1 MPISVDKAVIARLKV
16 HGETFEILVDPYL
29 ARDFK
34 EGKDV
39 PIEEILATPY
49 VFKDAHKGDKASE
62 HEMEKIFGTSDPYEV
77 AKIILRK
84 GEVQLTAQQRRQML
98 EEKKRQIATIIH
110 RHAVDPRTGYPHP
123 VDRILRAMEEVG
135 VRVDIFKD
143 AEAQVQDVIK
153 ALRRVLPLKIE
164 VKIIAVKIPGEY
176 AGRAYGEVRKF
187 GKIKKEEWGSD
198 GSWMFLIE
206 IPGGV
211 EEEFYEKLNA
221 LTKGNVQTKLI
232 ERKGL

>member
-1 MPISVDKAVIARLKV
+1 MPIGVDKAVIARLKT

-34 EGKDV
+34 EGRDV
-39 PIEEILATPY
+39 QIEDVLATPY

-84 GEVQLTAQQRRQML
+84 GDVQLTAEQRRQML
-98 EEKKRQIATIIH
+98 EDKRRYIATVIH
-110 RHAVDPRTGYPHP
+110 RHAVDPRTGFPHP
-123 VDRILRAMEEVG
+123 VDRILRAMDEAG
-135 VRVDIFKD
+135 VHVDLFKD
-143 AEAQVQDVIK
+143 AEAQIPGVIK
-153 ALRRVLPLKIE
+153 AIRPLLPIKME
-164 VKIIAVKIPGEY
+164 MKVIAVKVPGDY
-176 AGRAYGEVRKF
+176 VGKAYGEVRKF
-187 GKIKKEEWGSD
+187 GKIKREEWGSD

-206 IPGGV
+206 IPGGI

-221 LTKGNVQTKLI
+221 LTKGEAVTKLI

>member
-1 MPISVDKAVIARLKV
+1 MPISVDKAVIARLKT
-16 HGETFEILVDPYL
+16 HGETFEVLVDPYL

-84 GEVQLTAQQRRQML
+84 GEVQLTAEQRRQML
-98 EEKKRQIATIIH
+98 EDKRRYIATIIH

-123 VDRILRAMEEVG
+123 VDRILRAMEEAG
-135 VRVDIFKD
+135 VHVDLFKD
-143 AEAQVQDVIK
+143 AEAQVPGVLKAIRPLLPIK
-153 ALRRVLPLKIE
+153 ME
-164 VKIIAVKIPGEY
+164 VKVIAVKVPGDY
-176 AGRAYGEVRKF
+176 VGKAYGEVRKF
-187 GKIKKEEWGSD
+187 GKIKREEWAND
-198 GSWMFLIE
+198 GSWLFLIE
-206 IPGGV
+206 IPGGI

-221 LTKGNVQTKLI
+221 LTKGNAVTKLI

>member
-1 MPISVDKAVIARLKV
+1 MPVSVDKAVIARLKT

-34 EGKDV
+34 EGKEV

-84 GEVQLTAQQRRQML
+84 GEVQLTAEQRRQML
-98 EEKKRQIATIIH
+98 EDKKRYIATIIH

-123 VDRILRAMEEVG
+123 VDRILRAMEEAG
-135 VRVDIFKD
+135 VHVDLFKD
-143 AEAQVQDVIK
+143 AEAQVPKVIK
-153 ALRRVLPLKIE
+153 AIRPLLPIKLEMK
-164 VKIIAVKIPGEY
+164 VIAVKVPSDY
-176 AGRAYGEVRKF
+176 VGRAYGEVRKF
-187 GKIKKEEWGSD
+187 GTIKREEWASD

-211 EEEFYEKLNA
+211 EEEFYERLNA
-221 LTKGNVQTKLI
+221 LTKGTAVTKLI

>member
-1 MPISVDKAVIARLKV
+1 MPISVDKAVIARLKT

-29 ARDFK
+29 ARDYK
-34 EGKDV
+34 EGREV
-39 PIEEILATPY
+39 EIEEILATPY

-77 AKIILRK
+77 AKIILKK
-84 GEVQLTAQQRRQML
+84 GEVQLTQQQRREML
-98 EEKKRQIATIIH
+98 EDKKRQIATIIH

-123 VDRILRAMEEVG
+123 VDRILRAMEEAG
-135 VRVDIFKD
+135 VHVDIFKD
-143 AEAQVQDVIK
+143 AEAQVPQIIK
-153 ALRRVLPLKIE
+153 SLRRLLPLKIE
-164 VKIIAVKIPGEY
+164 MKIIAVKIPGDY
-176 AGRAYGEVRKF
+176 VGKAYGEVRKF
-187 GKIKKEEWGSD
+187 GNIKREEWAND

-221 LTKGNVQTKLI
+221 LTKGSALTKLI

>member
-1 MPISVDKAVIARLKV
+1 MPIDVDKAVIARLKT

-34 EGKDV
+34 EDKDV

-77 AKIILRK
+77 AKIILKK
-84 GEVQLTAQQRRQML
+84 GEVQLTAQQRREML

-123 VDRILRAMEEVG
+123 VDRILKAMEEAG
-135 VRVDIFKD
+135 VKVDIFKD
-143 AEAQVQDVIK
+143 AEAQVPNVIK
-153 ALRRVLPLKIE
+153 AIRRFLPLKIE
-164 VKIIAVKIPGEY
+164 VKVIAVKIPSDY
-176 AGRAYGEVRKF
+176 VGRAYGEVRKF
-187 GKIKKEEWGSD
+187 GTIKKEEWASD

-206 IPGGV
+206 IPGGI

-221 LTKGNVQTKLI
+221 LTKGNVVTKLI

>member
-1 MPISVDKAVIARLKV
+1 MPIGVDKAVIARLKT

-34 EGKDV
+34 EGRDV
-39 PIEEILATPY
+39 PIEDVLATPY

-77 AKIILRK
+77 AKVILRK
-84 GEVQLTAQQRRQML
+84 GDVQLTAEQRRQMI
-98 EEKKRQIATIIH
+98 EDKRRYIATVIH
-110 RHAVDPRTGYPHP
+110 RHAVDPRTGFPHP
-123 VDRILRAMEEVG
+123 VDRILRAMDEAG
-135 VRVDIFKD
+135 VHVDLFKD
-143 AEAQVQDVIK
+143 AEAQIPGVIK
-153 ALRRVLPLKIE
+153 AIRPLLPIKME
-164 VKIIAVKIPGEY
+164 MKVIAVKVPGDY
-176 AGRAYGEVRKF
+176 VGKAYGEIRKF
-187 GKIKKEEWGSD
+187 GKIKREEWGSD

-206 IPGGV
+206 IPGGI

-221 LTKGNVQTKLI
+221 LTRGEAVTKLI

>member
-1 MPISVDKAVIARLKV
+1 MPISVDKAVIARLKT

-34 EGKDV
+34 EGRDV
-39 PIEEILATPY
+39 PIEDVLATPY

-77 AKIILRK
+77 AKVILRK
-84 GEVQLTAQQRRQML
+84 GDVQLTAEQRRQMI
-98 EEKKRQIATIIH
+98 EDKRRYIATVIH
-110 RHAVDPRTGYPHP
+110 RHAVDPRTGFPHP
-123 VDRILRAMEEVG
+123 VDRILRAMEEAG
-135 VRVDIFKD
+135 VHVDLFKD
-143 AEAQVQDVIK
+143 AEAQIPGIVK
-153 ALRRVLPLKIE
+153 AIRPILPLKME
-164 VKIIAVKIPGEY
+164 MRVIAVKIPGDY
-176 AGRAYGEVRKF
+176 VGRAYGEVRKF
-187 GKIKKEEWGSD
+187 GKIKREEWGSD

-221 LTKGNVQTKLI
+221 LTRGNVVTKLI

>member
-1 MPISVDKAVIARLKV
+1 MPVSIDKAVIARLKT
-16 HGETFEILVDPYL
+16 HGENFEILVDPYL

-34 EGKDV
+34 EGKELPV
-39 PIEEILATPY
+39 EEILATPY
-49 VFKDAHKGDKASE
+49 IFKDAHKGDKASE
-62 HEMEKIFGTSDPYEV
+62 HEMKKIFGTSDPYEV

-84 GEVQLTAQQRRQML
+84 GEVQLTAEQRKQML
-98 EEKKRQIATIIH
+98 EDKKKQIAMIIH
-110 RHAVDPRTGYPHP
+110 RNAVDPRSGYPHP
-123 VDRILRAMEEVG
+123 PDRILKAMEDVG

-143 AEAQVQDVIK
+143 TQAQVPDAIK

-164 VKIIAVKIPGEY
+164 TKVIAVKIPSEY
-176 AGRAYGEVRKF
+176 SGKAYGEVRKF
-187 GKIKKEEWGSD
+187 GNIKREEWASD

-206 IPGGV
+206 IPGGI

-221 LTKGNVQTKLI
+221 LTKGTVVTKLI

>member
-1 MPISVDKAVIARLKV
+1 MPISVDKAVIARLKT

-84 GEVQLTAQQRRQML
+84 GEVQLTAEQRRQML
-98 EEKKRQIATIIH
+98 EEKKRYIATIIH

-123 VDRILRAMEEVG
+123 VDRILRAMEEAG
-135 VRVDIFKD
+135 VHVDLFKD
-143 AEAQVQDVIK
+143 AEAQVPKVIK
-153 ALRRVLPLKIE
+153 AIRPILPIKLE
-164 VKIIAVKIPGEY
+164 VKVIAVKIPGDY
-176 AGRAYGEVRKF
+176 VGRAYGEVRKF
-187 GKIKKEEWGSD
+187 GTIKREEWGSD

-221 LTKGNVQTKLI
+221 LTKGTAITKLI

>member
-1 MPISVDKAVIARLKV
+1 MPVSIDKAVIARLKT
-16 HGETFEILVDPYL
+16 HGENFEILVDPYL

-34 EGKDV
+34 EGKELPV
-39 PIEEILATPY
+39 EEILATPY
-49 VFKDAHKGDKASE
+49 IFKDAHKGDKASE

-84 GEVQLTAQQRRQML
+84 GEVQLTAEQRKQML
-98 EEKKRQIATIIH
+98 EDKKKRIAMIIH
-110 RHAVDPRTGYPHP
+110 RNAVDPRSGYPHP
-123 VDRILRAMEEVG
+123 PDRILKAMEDVG

-143 AEAQVQDVIK
+143 TQAQVPDAIK

-164 VKIIAVKIPGEY
+164 TKVIAVKIPSEY
-176 AGRAYGEVRKF
+176 SGKAYGEVRKF
-187 GKIKKEEWGSD
+187 GNIKREEWASD

-206 IPGGV
+206 IPGGI

-221 LTKGNVQTKLI
+221 LTKGTVVTKLI

>member
-187 GKIKKEEWGSD
+187 GKIKKEEWGND

>member
-1 MPISVDKAVIARLKV
+1 MPISVDKAVIARLKI

-62 HEMEKIFGTSDPYEV
+62 HEMEKLFGTSDPYEV

-84 GEVQLTAQQRRQML
+84 GEVQLTAQQRREMM

-123 VDRILRAMEEVG
+123 VDRILKAMEEVG

-164 VKIIAVKIPGEY
+164 VKIIAVKIPSEY
-176 AGRAYGEVRKF
+176 VGRAYGEVRKF
-187 GKIKKEEWGSD
+187 GKIKREEWGSD

-221 LTKGNVQTKLI
+221 LTKGNVQTKLV

>member
-1 MPISVDKAVIARLKV
+1 MPISVDKAVIARLKT

-34 EGKDV
+34 EGRDV
-39 PIEEILATPY
+39 PIEDVLATPY

-77 AKIILRK
+77 AKVILRK
-84 GEVQLTAQQRRQML
+84 GDVQLTAEQRRQMI
-98 EEKKRQIATIIH
+98 EDKRRYIATVIH
-110 RHAVDPRTGYPHP
+110 RHAVDPRTGFPHP
-123 VDRILRAMEEVG
+123 VDRILRAMDEAG
-135 VRVDIFKD
+135 VHVDLFKD
-143 AEAQVQDVIK
+143 AEAQVPGVIK
-153 ALRRVLPLKIE
+153 AIRPLLPIKME
-164 VKIIAVKIPGEY
+164 MKVIAVKVPGDY
-176 AGRAYGEVRKF
+176 VGKAYGEIRKF
-187 GKIKKEEWGSD
+187 GKIKREEWGND

-206 IPGGV
+206 IPGGI

-221 LTKGNVQTKLI
+221 LTRGEAVTKLI

>member
-1 MPISVDKAVIARLKV
+1 MPISVDKAVIARLKA
-16 HGETFEILVDPYL
+16 HGETFEVLVDPYL

-39 PIEEILATPY
+39 NMEEILATPY

-84 GEVQLTAQQRRQML
+84 GDVQLTAQQRKEMI
-98 EEKKRQIATIIH
+98 EEKRKYIATIIH

-123 VDRILRAMEEVG
+123 VARILKAMDEAG
-135 VRVDIFKD
+135 VHVDLFKD
-143 AEAQVQDVIK
+143 AEAQVPEVIK
-153 ALRRVLPLKIE
+153 AIRPLMPIKLE
-164 VKIIAVKIPGEY
+164 TKIIAVKVPGDY
-176 AGRAYGEVRKF
+176 VGRVYGEVRKF
-187 GKIKKEEWGSD
+187 GNVKKEEWAND

-221 LTKGNVQTKLI
+221 LTKGSALTKLI
-232 ERKGL
+232 ERKGI

>member
-1 MPISVDKAVIARLKV
+1 MPVSIDKAVIARLKT
-16 HGETFEILVDPYL
+16 HGENFEILVDPYL

-34 EGKDV
+34 EGKELPV
-39 PIEEILATPY
+39 EEILATPY
-49 VFKDAHKGDKASE
+49 IFKDAHKGDKASE

-84 GEVQLTAQQRRQML
+84 GEVQLTAEQRKQML
-98 EEKKRQIATIIH
+98 EDKKKQIAMIIH
-110 RHAVDPRTGYPHP
+110 RNAVDPRSGYPHP
-123 VDRILRAMEEVG
+123 PDRILKAMEDVG

-143 AEAQVQDVIK
+143 TQAQVPDAIK

-164 VKIIAVKIPGEY
+164 TKVIAVKIPSEY
-176 AGRAYGEVRKF
+176 SGKAYGEVRKF
-187 GKIKKEEWGSD
+187 GNIKREEWASD

-206 IPGGV
+206 IPGGI

-221 LTKGNVQTKLI
+221 LTKGTVVTKLI

>member
-1 MPISVDKAVIARLKV
+1 MPISVDKAVIARLKT

-34 EGKDV
+34 EGRDV

-77 AKIILRK
+77 AKVILRK
-84 GEVQLTAQQRRQML
+84 GDVQLTAEQRRQMI
-98 EEKKRQIATIIH
+98 EDKRRYIATVIH
-110 RHAVDPRTGYPHP
+110 RHAVDPRTGFPHP
-123 VDRILRAMEEVG
+123 VDRILRAMEEAG
-135 VRVDIFKD
+135 VHVDLFKD
-143 AEAQVQDVIK
+143 AEAQIPGIVK
-153 ALRRVLPLKIE
+153 AIRPILPLKME
-164 VKIIAVKIPGEY
+164 MKVIAVKIPGDY
-176 AGRAYGEVRKF
+176 VGRAYGEVRKF
-187 GKIKKEEWGSD
+187 GKIKREEWGSD

-206 IPGGV
+206 IPGGI

-221 LTKGNVQTKLI
+221 LTRGNVVTKLI

>member
-1 MPISVDKAVIARLKV
+1 MPIGVDKAVIARLKT

-34 EGKDV
+34 EGRDV
-39 PIEEILATPY
+39 PIEDVLATPY

-77 AKIILRK
+77 AKVILRK
-84 GEVQLTAQQRRQML
+84 GDVQLTAEQRRQML
-98 EEKKRQIATIIH
+98 EDKRRYIATVIH
-110 RHAVDPRTGYPHP
+110 RHAVDPRTGFPHP
-123 VDRILRAMEEVG
+123 VDRILRAMDEAG
-135 VRVDIFKD
+135 VHVDLFKD
-143 AEAQVQDVIK
+143 AEAQIPGVIK
-153 ALRRVLPLKIE
+153 AIRPLLPIKME
-164 VKIIAVKIPGEY
+164 MKVIAVKVPGDY
-176 AGRAYGEVRKF
+176 VGKAYGEIRKF
-187 GKIKKEEWGSD
+187 GKIKREEWGSD

-206 IPGGV
+206 IPGGI

-221 LTKGNVQTKLI
+221 LTRGEAVTKLI

>member
-1 MPISVDKAVIARLKV
+1 MPISVDKAVIARLKT

-39 PIEEILATPY
+39 SIEEILATPY

-62 HEMEKIFGTSDPYEV
+62 HEMEKIFGTSDPYEI
-77 AKIILRK
+77 AKVILQK
-84 GEVQLTAQQRRQML
+84 GEVQLTAEQRRQML
-98 EEKKRQIATIIH
+98 EDKKRYIATIIH

-123 VDRILRAMEEVG
+123 VDRILRAMEEAG
-135 VRVDIFKD
+135 VHVDIFKD
-143 AEAQVQDVIK
+143 AEEQVPAVIK
-153 ALRRVLPLKIE
+153 AIRSLLPIKLE
-164 VKIIAVKIPGEY
+164 VKVIAVKIPSDYVGK
-176 AGRAYGEVRKF
+176 AYGEVRKF
-187 GKIKKEEWGSD
+187 GTIKREEWGSD
-198 GSWMFLIE
+198 GSWMFVIE

-221 LTKGNVQTKLI
+221 LTKGEALTKLL

>member
-1 MPISVDKAVIARLKV
+1 MPVSIDKAVIARLKT
-16 HGETFEILVDPYL
+16 HGENFEILVDPYL

-34 EGKDV
+34 EGKELPV
-39 PIEEILATPY
+39 EEILATPY
-49 VFKDAHKGDKASE
+49 IFKDAHKGGKASE

-84 GEVQLTAQQRRQML
+84 GEVQLTAEQRKQML
-98 EEKKRQIATIIH
+98 EDKKKRIAMIIH
-110 RHAVDPRTGYPHP
+110 RNAVDPRSGYPHP
-123 VDRILRAMEEVG
+123 PDRILKAMEDVG

-143 AEAQVQDVIK
+143 AQAQVPDAIK

-164 VKIIAVKIPGEY
+164 TKVIAVKIPSEY
-176 AGRAYGEVRKF
+176 SGKAYGEVRKF
-187 GKIKKEEWGSD
+187 GNIKREEWASD

-206 IPGGV
+206 IPGGI

-221 LTKGNVQTKLI
+221 LTKGTVVTKLI

>member
-1 MPISVDKAVIARLKV
+1 MPISVDKAVIARLKT

-77 AKIILRK
+77 AKVILKK
-84 GEVQLTAQQRRQML
+84 GEVQLTAEQRRKML
-98 EEKKRQIATIIH
+98 EDKKRYIATIIH

-123 VDRILRAMEEVG
+123 VDRILRAMEEAG
-135 VRVDIFKD
+135 VHVDIFKD
-143 AEAQVQDVIK
+143 AEAQVPGVIK
-153 ALRRVLPLKIE
+153 AIRPLLPIKLE
-164 VKIIAVKIPGEY
+164 VKVIAVKIPGDY
-176 AGRAYGEVRKF
+176 VGKAYGEVRKF
-187 GKIKKEEWGSD
+187 GTIKREEWGSD
-198 GSWMFLIE
+198 GSWMFIIE

-221 LTKGNVQTKLI
+221 LTKGEAVTKLL

>member
-1 MPISVDKAVIARLKV
+1 MPISVDKAVIARLKT

-84 GEVQLTAQQRRQML
+84 GEVQLTAEQRRQML
-98 EEKKRQIATIIH
+98 EEKKRYIATIIH

-123 VDRILRAMEEVG
+123 VDRILRAMEEAG
-135 VRVDIFKD
+135 VHVDLFKD
-143 AEAQVQDVIK
+143 AEAQVPKVIK
-153 ALRRVLPLKIE
+153 AIRPLLPIKLE
-164 VKIIAVKIPGEY
+164 VKVIAVKIPGDY
-176 AGRAYGEVRKF
+176 VGRAYGEVRKF
-187 GKIKKEEWGSD
+187 GTIKREEWGSD

-221 LTKGNVQTKLI
+221 LTKGTAITKLI

>member
-1 MPISVDKAVIARLKV
+1 MPISVDKAVIARLKIQ
-16 HGETFEILVDPYL
+16 GETFEILVDPYL

-34 EGKDV
+34 EGKNV

-62 HEMEKIFGTSDPYEV
+62 KEMEKIFGTSDPYEV
-77 AKIILRK
+77 AKIILKK
-84 GEVQLTAQQRRQML
+84 GEVQLTAQQRREML

-110 RHAVDPRTGYPHP
+110 KHAVDPRTGYPHP

-153 ALRRVLPLKIE
+153 ALRRVLPLRIE
-164 VKIIAVKIPGEY
+164 MKVIAVKIPGEY
-176 AGRAYGEVRKF
+176 VGRSYGEVRKF
-187 GKIKKEEWGSD
+187 GRIKKEEWGSD

-221 LTKGNVQTKLI
+221 LTKGNAQTKLI

>member
-1 MPISVDKAVIARLKV
+1 MPVSIDKAVIARLKT
-16 HGETFEILVDPYL
+16 HGENFEILVDPYL

-34 EGKDV
+34 EGKELPV
-39 PIEEILATPY
+39 EEILATPY
-49 VFKDAHKGDKASE
+49 IFKDAHKGDKASE

-84 GEVQLTAQQRRQML
+84 GEVQLTAEQRKQML
-98 EEKKRQIATIIH
+98 EDKKKQIAMIIH
-110 RHAVDPRTGYPHP
+110 RNAVDPRSGYPHP
-123 VDRILRAMEEVG
+123 PDRILKAMEDVG

-143 AEAQVQDVIK
+143 AQAQVPNAIK

-164 VKIIAVKIPGEY
+164 TKVIAVKIPSEY
-176 AGRAYGEVRKF
+176 SGKAYGEVRKF
-187 GKIKKEEWGSD
+187 GNIKREEWASD

-206 IPGGV
+206 IPGGI

-221 LTKGNVQTKLI
+221 LTKGTVVTKLI